1 MLIITKLLLLALCII
16 PIGIDRP
23 EHLFA
28 LLGAS
33 ILSLLTDIVKPK
45 LRIVCTFLLIALC
58 IFYPSFLYFLP
69 VLIYD
74 LYFFYGDR
82 TIITLLPIFFVK
94 DHRIY
99 FFTLTFFALYLSYM
113 EKADQHQIKVYQQQ
127 IDSLHENL
135 LVREEKLEFH
145 NREMNAQIE
154 IAILSERN
162 RIAREIHDSVGHAL
176 SSCILQTEVLK
187 LRSTDDDQTQKIQNL
202 QQTLQNGMQDIRIS
216 LHNLHDSSLD
226 LRQEMENLIA
236 NFPLDVEFNF
246 FSTEQMDYAL
256 KLAILSTTKELL
268 TNVAKHSNAKKV
280 QVQFMEHK
288 AYYSLSVK
296 NDGARM
302 TPLPKNPQGIGLV
315 AVEDFAKKYNGHANY
330 GYRDNG
336 FFVHLTI
343 QKTNSTKNHAENS

>member
-28 LLGAS
+28 LLGAG

-45 LRIVCTFLLIALC
+45 LRIVCTLLLIGLC
-58 IFYPSFLYFLP
+58 IVYPSFLYFLP
-69 VLIYD
+69 VLVYD

-82 TIITLLPIFFVK
+82 SVIALLPIFFVK

-99 FFTLTFFALYLSYM
+99 FFALTFFALYLSYM
-113 EKADQHQIKVYQQQ
+113 EKTDQQQIKVYQQQ
-127 IDSLHENL
+127 IDSLREKL
-135 LVREEKLEFH
+135 LVREEKLQFR
-145 NREMNAQIE
+145 NREMNTQIE

-202 QQTLQNGMQDIRIS
+202 QHTLQNGMQDIRAS
-216 LHNLHDSSLD
+216 LHDLHDSSLD
-226 LRQEMENLIA
+226 LRQEMENLIV
-236 NFPLDVEFNF
+236 NFPLDVVFNF
-246 FSTEQMDYAL
+246 FSGEQMDYTL
-256 KLAILSTTKELL
+256 KLGILSITKELL

-296 NDGARM
+296 NDGAR
-302 TPLPKNPQGIGLV
+302 TTTLPKNPQGIGLV
-315 AVEDFAKKYNGHANY
+315 AVEDFARKYNGHANY

-343 QKTNSTKNHAENS
+343 QKANCAKNHASNS